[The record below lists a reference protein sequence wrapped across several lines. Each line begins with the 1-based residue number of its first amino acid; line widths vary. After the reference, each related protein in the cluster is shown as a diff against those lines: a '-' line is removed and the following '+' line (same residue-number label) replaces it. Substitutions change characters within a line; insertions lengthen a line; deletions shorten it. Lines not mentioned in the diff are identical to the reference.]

1 MKLVLDFETST
12 HNKGNPFDSRN
23 KAVSYSYY
31 SPDIPRWHARYTD
44 LDFVMFLKHALS
56 DTSLFIS
63 HNAKFDL
70 HWCRKVLG
78 TELPKFRV
86 WDTQLAEFVLSGQR
100 NSFASLNS
108 LAEMYG
114 LPTKLD
120 AVAEYWEK
128 GIATEDIPPD
138 VLEEY
143 NNYDVELTWNVYL
156 KQQDDPRMTPELH
169 KLIMLQGLD
178 LLVLQE
184 MEWNGLK
191 YNVAASKDEAAKLSE
206 ELATI
211 DARLKDIAGDINFDS
226 GDELSCFLF
235 GGSVIVERYED
246 TPSVYKSGAKK
257 GQEYIRRK
265 WLEPLVKTLPGFF
278 TPDKTKELKK
288 SKGIPDAELKHNTR
302 YYATGA
308 DVLEQL
314 KCRSKVQ
321 KQIVD
326 DLKRRAY
333 LQKLVSTYLEALPAL
348 LEEKHWGE
356 YLHGQFNQVV
366 ARTGRLSSSNPNL
379 QNNPG
384 EVDRYIITRYA
395 HN

>member
-128 GIATEDIPPD
+128 GVATEDIPPD

-143 NNYDVELTWNVYL
+143 NNYDVELTWTVYL

-191 YNVAASKDEAAKLSE
+191 YNVAASKAEAERLSE

-211 DARLKDIAGDINFDS
+211 DARLKSIAGDINFDS

-235 GGSVIVERYED
+235 GGSVIRERCEEIS
-246 TPSVYKSGAKK
+246 SVYKSGEKK
-257 GQEYIRRK
+257 GQEYIRRR
-265 WLEPLVKTLPGFF
+265 WLEPEVKALPGFF

-288 SKGIPDAELKHNTR
+288 SKGIPDAELTNNTR

-308 DVLEQL
+308 DILEQL

-395 HN
+395 N